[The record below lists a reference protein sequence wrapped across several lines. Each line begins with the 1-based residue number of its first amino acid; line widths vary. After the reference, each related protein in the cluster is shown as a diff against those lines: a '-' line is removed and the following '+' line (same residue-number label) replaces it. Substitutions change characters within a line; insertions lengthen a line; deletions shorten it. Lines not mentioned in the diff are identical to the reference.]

1 MTLGNT
7 IAKELRLALRAA
19 FGSLKKLPTSGAF
32 DRAAGIAY
40 YAVLAVF
47 PFVLILVL
55 VGGRILRNPD
65 LADQAIGFLSERLP
79 VAGDFLDDHLDTL
92 QQAAG
97 GLGTLSAIGLLW
109 SAMGLFTALRNGI
122 DAMCGVSPK
131 SFFKGHWASLAAVFL
146 SAIGLMV
153 LIGLSTL
160 LGVFGSMDA
169 VQWLADL
176 VPFLPVLQTISRY
189 SGQAITILA
198 FLFFLRFVP
207 TSRPTFRDCLVP
219 AVGMAFLEHFFRVL
233 FVHFILS
240 RQAMNPVHGPLSAAI
255 GFMGWCYAS
264 SLLILW
270 ASLWVHQIK
279 LLRD

>member
-1 MTLGNT
+1 MTLSQT
-7 IAKELRLALRAA
+7 LVKEIRLALGAA
-19 FGSLKKLPTSGAF
+19 IDSLKKLPTSGAF

-55 VGGRILRNPD
+55 VGGRLLRNPE
-65 LADQAIGFLSERLP
+65 LADQAIEFLSDRLP

-97 GLGTLSAIGLLW
+97 GLGTISALGLLW
-109 SAMGLFTALRNGI
+109 SAMGLFTALRNGM
-122 DAMCGVSPK
+122 DAICGVSPK
-131 SFFKGHWASLAAVFL
+131 SLFKGYGASLAAVIL
-146 SAIGLMV
+146 SAIGLML

-160 LGVFGSMDA
+160 LGVFGSMGA

-176 VPFLPVLQTISRY
+176 VPFLPVIQTISRY

-207 TSRPTFRDCLVP
+207 TSRPTFRDCVIP
-219 AVGMAFLEHFFRVL
+219 AVAVAFLEQIFRVL
-233 FVHFILS
+233 FVHFVLS
-240 RQAMNPVHGPLSAAI
+240 RQDMNPVHGPLSAAI

-270 ASLWVHQIK
+270 ASLWVHQIHLK
-279 LLRD
+279 RD